1 MKKYPKQ
8 KVKIVNKTL
17 AEIIPLG
24 YLDQGIVFEHFYF
37 EIIHVV
43 TKQVYICNNSQELRT
58 FVETNSSR
66 YPRGVQEL
74 IDYDLEISIRR
85 LIVSFLLN
93 NHKISRKWKK

>member
-8 KVKIVNKTL
+8 KTRYVNKPL
-17 AEIIPLG
+17 EDVIPSG
-24 YLDQGIVFEHFYF
+24 YLDRGIVFEHFYF

-43 TKQVYICNNSQELRT
+43 TKQVYICNNSSELRI
-58 FVETNSSR
+58 FVETNSEK

-85 LIVSFLLN
+85 LIVCVLLN
-93 NHKISRKWKK
+93 NHKI